1 MIRGLGRLARRRL
14 AESPEALIVE
24 NDAGR
29 PVSIPEGEKDWELDI
44 SGYSQLL
51 GRPVASGWR
60 LRNLQDEAADL
71 ERVEYEVTYV
81 GTAATLRRCFSGS
94 WGTSRSRLRL
104 LGILY

>member
-1 MIRGLGRLARRRL
+1 MEPL

-81 GTAATLRRCFSGS
+81 GTVAADIRRPSEGKENPD
-94 WGTSRSRLRL
+94 RPLP
-104 LGILY
+104 